1 MTSENTLTETEIIL
15 RDKLAIDRTRLA
27 NQRTLLSFVRTGLYF
42 IATAVGIAFLG
53 KSAGYFGWVEW
64 SLTGIGIISIV
75 IGIINYL
82 LMRKK
87 IRKAYKAEG

>member
-1 MTSENTLTETEIIL
+1 MSVDTQAVESEIIL

-53 KSAGYFGWVEW
+53 QRGGIFGWVEW
-64 SLTGIGIISIV
+64 SLTGIGLVSIF

-87 IRKAYKAEG
+87 IKKAYQ

>member
-1 MTSENTLTETEIIL
+1 MSTDVQSMETEIIL

-53 KSAGYFGWVEW
+53 KRAGYFGWVEW
-64 SLTGIGIISIV
+64 SLSGIGIVSIMV
-75 IGIINYL
+75 GIVNYL
-82 LMRKK
+82 LMRRK
-87 IRKAYKAEG
+87 IRKAYH

>member
-1 MTSENTLTETEIIL
+1 MSIDVQTAESEIIL

-42 IATAVGIAFLG
+42 VATAVGIAFLG
-53 KSAGYFGWVEW
+53 QRGGRFGWIEW
-64 SLTGIGIISIV
+64 SLSGIGTFSIIV
-75 IGIINYL
+75 GIINYL

-87 IRKAYKAEG
+87 IKRAYQ